1 MIVKDV
7 KAAFFS
13 KVGYEPHSEQWLYH
27 NSTARFRLPNC
38 GRRFG
43 KAGPVQTPLLTPN
56 GWTTIGAIRV
66 GEFVYGPDGEPTRV
80 VAKSEVMYGRTCY
93 RVVFDDD
100 SEGVA
105 DADHQWAV
113 ETYTMRKS
121 RNNGRWSVPA
131 YKIMTTEQLRERADR
146 VKYPDSI
153 MLTQPVQMP
162 VQKLDIDPY
171 VFGVWLGDGT
181 TGERHITCH
190 DDDAPTYQEHF
201 EQAGFPLRKKAA
213 KYVWHVEN
221 FPRQMRKSVPDEY
234 RLGSVEQRLALLQG
248 LMDTDG
254 TVSNEQL
261 QFDNTNEELVDV
273 VEWLVNSLGG
283 KGRRY
288 SHVGKYKDASTGS
301 EYKECKTSYRFGFN
315 IALPAF
321 RLQRKLDKQ
330 MRLKQGPMTVR
341 RYIKKVELVE
351 SMPVQ
356 CIQVERE
363 DGLFLWTTSL
373 IVTHNSTMAGR
384 DLEPKLFQPNK
395 LFWIV
400 GPTYDLGEKEFR
412 VIWNDLIVGQQ
423 MGRDKR
429 IKRAYNKKQGN
440 MFIEFPWQTRLE
452 VRSADHPE
460 NLVGDALDW
469 VIMSEAAKH
478 KQETWERFIRPA
490 LADKR
495 GGADFP
501 TTPEGYNWMYE
512 LWMLGKDAT
521 VPEYESWRFPS
532 WSNTAIYPGGEND
545 PEIKLLRKTMG
556 KEAFEQEI
564 AADFG
569 SFVGKIYPEWN
580 VDVHVTNVGF
590 NPMWP
595 NYIAFDWGYTNPLA
609 AVEFQVSP
617 NDEIFIWRVHYKAYT
632 RVEDHC
638 REMKQREQP
647 FGYHI
652 NMCFGDAADPEAVE
666 TVSLNL
672 APCVADPRAK
682 ENWRAGIDLVRSF
695 LEREDGEDEFG
706 GPIYKPALHV
716 DFSCLPLIS
725 EFNNYKAP
733 QSVKGKNVQEIGV
746 RQDDHALDALRYG
759 LMHIFKLGATYHLT
773 DVMTVNSSDSMAF
786 TSTGMDTLLTP
797 SDSGYFTAGGM
808 F

>member
-1 MIVKDV
+1 MYQYEGYELLREPYWLIVKDV
-7 KAAFFS
+7 KAAFFD

-43 KAGPVQTPLLTPN
+43 K
-56 GWTTIGAIRV
+56 
-66 GEFVYGPDGEPTRV
+66 
-80 VAKSEVMYGRTCY
+80 
-93 RVVFDDD
+93 
-100 SEGVA
+100 
-105 DADHQWAV
+105 
-113 ETYTMRKS
+113 
-121 RNNGRWSVPA
+121 
-131 YKIMTTEQLRERADR
+131 
-146 VKYPDSI
+146 
-153 MLTQPVQMP
+153 
-162 VQKLDIDPY
+162 
-171 VFGVWLGDGT
+171 
-181 TGERHITCH
+181 
-190 DDDAPTYQEHF
+190 
-201 EQAGFPLRKKAA
+201 
-213 KYVWHVEN
+213 
-221 FPRQMRKSVPDEY
+221 
-234 RLGSVEQRLALLQG
+234 
-248 LMDTDG
+248 
-254 TVSNEQL
+254 
-261 QFDNTNEELVDV
+261 
-273 VEWLVNSLGG
+273 
-283 KGRRY
+283 
-288 SHVGKYKDASTGS
+288 
-301 EYKECKTSYRFGFN
+301 
-315 IALPAF
+315 
-321 RLQRKLDKQ
+321 
-330 MRLKQGPMTVR
+330 
-341 RYIKKVELVE
+341 
-351 SMPVQ
+351 
-356 CIQVERE
+356 
-363 DGLFLWTTSL
+363 
-373 IVTHNSTMAGR
+373 STMAGR

-545 PEIKLLRKTMG
+545 SEIKLLRKTMG

-595 NYIAFDWGYTNPLA
+595 NYITFDWGYTNPLA

-647 FGYHI
+647 LGYHI

-672 APCVADPRAK
+672 APCVADSRAK

-716 DFSCLPLIS
+716 DFSCLPLIA

-773 DVMTVNSSDSMAF
+773 DVMTVNSSDSMAL
-786 TSTGMDTLLTP
+786 TSTGMDSLLTP